1 MVLQKYSRN
10 YSLYAY
16 FAGTSAPHLEHVNK
30 SSASGA
36 WVTSSQSDLASIKS
50 PSSSTSQVWV
60 TCAVVMNVV
69 LSSQKKQCV
78 LITLVRRCFWYCAA
92 GIHTPPQT
100 HERVNNSLLAGCSAA
115 PIQGQQQPKHGPRQL
130 AEARICRMEL
140 SSQKHLLAKFLYSV
154 PREKLSSRGI

>member
-1 MVLQKYSRN
+1 MAVASEVKTKTREILRLGCDEIIVQQH
-10 YSLYAY
+10 SLA
-16 FAGTSAPHLEHVNK
+16 VNK
-30 SSASGA
+30 EAA
-36 WVTSSQSDLASIKS
+36 RTRL
-50 PSSSTSQVWV
+50 T
-60 TCAVVMNVV
+60 

-78 LITLVRRCFWYCAA
+78 LITLVHRCFWYCAA

-130 AEARICRMEL
+130 AEAHICQMEL

>member
-1 MVLQKYSRN
+1 MAVASEVNTKTREILRLGCDEIIVQQH
-10 YSLYAY
+10 SLA
-16 FAGTSAPHLEHVNK
+16 VNK
-30 SSASGA
+30 EAA
-36 WVTSSQSDLASIKS
+36 RTRL
-50 PSSSTSQVWV
+50 T
-60 TCAVVMNVV
+60 

-78 LITLVRRCFWYCAA
+78 LITLVHRCFWYCAA
-92 GIHTPPQT
+92 GIHIPPQT

-130 AEARICRMEL
+130 AETRICRMEL

>member
-1 MVLQKYSRN
+1 MAVASEVKTKTREILRLRCDEIIEQQH
-10 YSLYAY
+10 SLA
-16 FAGTSAPHLEHVNK
+16 VNK
-30 SSASGA
+30 EAA
-36 WVTSSQSDLASIKS
+36 RTRL
-50 PSSSTSQVWV
+50 T
-60 TCAVVMNVV
+60 

-78 LITLVRRCFWYCAA
+78 LITLVHRCSWYCAA
-92 GIHTPPQT
+92 GIHTPPQI

-130 AEARICRMEL
+130 AEAHICRMEL

>member
-1 MVLQKYSRN
+1 MYTKEYMAVASEVKTKTREILRLGCDEIIVQQH
-10 YSLYAY
+10 SLA
-16 FAGTSAPHLEHVNK
+16 VNK
-30 SSASGA
+30 EAA
-36 WVTSSQSDLASIKS
+36 RTRL
-50 PSSSTSQVWV
+50 T
-60 TCAVVMNVV
+60 

-78 LITLVRRCFWYCAA
+78 LITLVHRCFWYCAA

>member
-1 MVLQKYSRN
+1 MYTKEYMAVASEVKTKTREILRLGCDEIIVQQH
-10 YSLYAY
+10 SLA
-16 FAGTSAPHLEHVNK
+16 VNK
-30 SSASGA
+30 EAA
-36 WVTSSQSDLASIKS
+36 RTRL
-50 PSSSTSQVWV
+50 T
-60 TCAVVMNVV
+60 

-78 LITLVRRCFWYCAA
+78 LITLVHRCSWYCAA

-130 AEARICRMEL
+130 AETRICRMEL

>member
-1 MVLQKYSRN
+1 MAVASEVKTKTREILRLGCDEIIVQQH
-10 YSLYAY
+10 SLA
-16 FAGTSAPHLEHVNK
+16 VNK
-30 SSASGA
+30 EAA
-36 WVTSSQSDLASIKS
+36 RTRL
-50 PSSSTSQVWV
+50 T
-60 TCAVVMNVV
+60 

-78 LITLVRRCFWYCAA
+78 LITLVHRCFWYCAA

-130 AEARICRMEL
+130 AETRICRMEL

-154 PREKLSSRGI
+154 PREKIVQSWHLSVMAAPSKGSSSER